1 MENLEHNA
9 ETSNWAIFIF
19 HQPCFVLFAIFQISH
34 SIQIHFKIPRL
45 TTRMLTPDNPSTS
58 FSFQKLY
65 HPKLKVVTAKSIR
78 LKSQWYQIEFHVPQT
93 IN

>member
-34 SIQIHFKIPRL
+34 SIQIHFKIARL
-45 TTRMLTPDNPSTS
+45 TTRMLTPDNPLHQLFLSKILPS
-58 FSFQKLY
+58 K
-65 HPKLKVVTAKSIR
+65 
-78 LKSQWYQIEFHVPQT
+78 IE
-93 IN
+93 NCNN

>member
-19 HQPCFVLFAIFQISH
+19 HQPCFVVFAIFQFSH

-45 TTRMLTPDNPSTS
+45 TTRMLTPDNPLHQLFLS
-58 FSFQKLY
+58 K
-65 HPKLKVVTAKSIR
+65 I
-78 LKSQWYQIEFHVPQT
+78 VPSKIKNCNNQEY
-93 IN
+93 